1 MSLPFSR
8 RDIHGYK
15 MPSKNT
21 RKFLPILLVH
31 VFVFLLPFFFCSFFL
46 LWEPLECTMYKRIQ
60 IKKEMI
66 TVFRLFSCDSSFF
79 LIANG
84 VGVDQEQ

>member
-1 MSLPFSR
+1 
-8 RDIHGYK
+8 
-15 MPSKNT
+15 
-21 RKFLPILLVH
+21 
-31 VFVFLLPFFFCSFFL
+31 
-46 LWEPLECTMYKRIQ
+46 MYKRIQ